1 MMIQRFTYVS
11 KAAAGLSQQ
20 NVADFIA
27 TAQLRNKT
35 QDLTGM
41 LIFIDGYFLQVLEG
55 PAQAAHDCLTRIK
68 ADIRHNTI
76 TIRESLE
83 ADVRLFPK
91 LWMALRDSKNINQYL
106 LTAFNYEAG
115 FPAEKFSV
123 SKLQRFMVAFSLDA
137 WPANSDF
144 ALRRA

>member
-1 MMIQRFTYVS
+1 MIKRFTYVS
-11 KAAAGLSQQ
+11 KAVAGLSQQ

-27 TAQLRNKT
+27 TAQISNKA

-41 LIFIDGYFLQVLEG
+41 LLFMDGYFLQVLEG
-55 PAQAAHDCLTRIK
+55 PVDAAQHCLTRIK
-68 ADIRHNTI
+68 ADIRHNAI
-76 TIRESLE
+76 DIRQSLE

-106 LTAFNYEAG
+106 LSAFNYEAG
-115 FPAEKFSV
+115 FPAEKFPV
-123 SKLQRFMVAFSLDA
+123 DKLQRFMVALSLDA
-137 WPANSDF
+137 WPANSEL